1 MIEDKAK
8 NVEWD
13 IGQPGD
19 EKNIRS
25 EIYSISTA
33 HCDGTRC
40 KDDKSMS
47 NTCNSEIILRGW
59 ILKFCL
65 SGYCCNWS
73 MDFCQ

>member
-19 EKNIRS
+19 EKNIGS

-65 SGYCCNWS
+65 FGYCCNWS

>member
-1 MIEDKAK
+1 MIEEKAK

-40 KDDKSMS
+40 KDDK
-47 NTCNSEIILRGW
+47 TCLTPVTQKSSCMGE
-59 ILKFCL
+59 F
-65 SGYCCNWS
+65 
-73 MDFCQ
+73 